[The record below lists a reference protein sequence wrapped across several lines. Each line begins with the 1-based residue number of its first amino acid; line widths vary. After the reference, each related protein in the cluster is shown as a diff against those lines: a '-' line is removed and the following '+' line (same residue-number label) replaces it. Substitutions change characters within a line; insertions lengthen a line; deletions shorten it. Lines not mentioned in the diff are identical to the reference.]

1 MRTWSIIGLGAGFA
15 VLVLA
20 VTLTAREPLMFL
32 NLPGLALVLGG
43 TLAATLTSYSLSE
56 ISTATRAL
64 VFNTGSHDDKDHLG
78 LEDIIRVAKIMKTDG
93 ARAAEDAIEGVH
105 SPFLRTGL
113 QLVIDGAPSR
123 QVLEV
128 LDWRINRLQAHGQQ
142 QADVFNIMA
151 VYAPAFG
158 MVGTLLGLVNML
170 RDVGGG
176 ITEIGASLSIALV
189 TTFYGIVLANAVFK
203 PLAVCLRRRAQD
215 RMAVLS
221 VAQEALVILAD
232 QHSIAQLKYCLSS
245 FVDPDDPDLIEG
257 IADHDPGGNTG
268 QKPGQFAHG

>member
-1 MRTWSIIGLGAGFA
+1 MRPWSLIGLAIGCS
-15 VLVLA
+15 VLILA
-20 VTLTAREPLMFL
+20 VVLTAHDPLMFL
-32 NLPGLALVLGG
+32 NLPGLALVVGG
-43 TLAATLTSYSLSE
+43 TLAATLTSYSFAE
-56 ISTATRAL
+56 IGNATRAL
-64 VFNTGSHDDKDHLG
+64 IFNSGSDDDKDHLG
-78 LEDIIRVAKIMKTDG
+78 LEDIIRVARIMKTDG
-93 ARAAEDAIEGVH
+93 VRAAETAIDKVH

-128 LDWRINRLQAHGQQ
+128 LEWRIARLQSHGQS

-176 ITEIGASLSIALV
+176 IDEVGASLSVALV

-245 FVDPDDPDLIEG
+245 FVDPDDPDLIDQFDG
-257 IADHDPGGNTG
+257 PGRDLGRD
-268 QKPGQFAHG
+268 QMAHG

>member
-1 MRTWSIIGLGAGFA
+1 MRTWSIIGLAVGFILLA
-15 VLVLA
+15 LA
-20 VTLTAREPLMFL
+20 VGLTAQDPLMFF

-43 TLAATLTSYSLSE
+43 TMAATLTSYSFPE
-56 ISTATRAL
+56 ISTAIKAL
-64 VFNTGSHDDKDHLG
+64 VLNSGSDDDKDHLG
-78 LEDIIRVAKIMKTDG
+78 LEDIIHVAKVMKTDG
-93 ARAAEDAIEGVH
+93 VRAAEDAIEDVH

-123 QVLEV
+123 QVVEV
-128 LDWRINRLQAHGQQ
+128 LDWRIARLQAHGQQ

-170 RDVGGG
+170 RDIGGG
-176 ITEIGASLSIALV
+176 IEEVGTSLSVALV

-232 QHSIAQLKYCLSS
+232 QHSIAQLRYCLSS
-245 FVDPDDPDLIEG
+245 FVDPDDPNLIDVVQDG
-257 IADHDPGGNTG
+257 HVG
-268 QKPGQFAHG
+268 QVAHG

>member
-1 MRTWSIIGLGAGFA
+1 MRTWSIIGLIIGFT
-15 VLVLA
+15 VLILA
-20 VTLTAREPLMFL
+20 VGLTARDPLMFL

-56 ISTATRAL
+56 IGNAVRAL
-64 VFNTGSHDDKDHLG
+64 MFETASDDDKTQLG
-78 LEDIIRVAKIMKTDG
+78 LEDIIRVARLMKTDG
-93 ARAAEDAIEGVH
+93 VRAAEDAIEHVR

-113 QLVIDGAPSR
+113 QLVIDGAPSH

-128 LDWRINRLQAHGQQ
+128 LEWRIARLKSHGQA

-176 ITEIGASLSIALV
+176 IDEIGASLSIALV

-215 RMAVLS
+215 QMAVLS
-221 VAQEALVILAD
+221 VVQEALVILAD

-245 FVDPDDPDLIEG
+245 FVDPNDPTLI
-257 IADHDPGGNTG
+257 DPFDNTH
-268 QKPGQFAHG
+268 PPRAAHG